1 MPIVTCVLP
10 LLSHTEC
17 YDSNFSLRKCFPFSQ
32 KQGYQILIYLV
43 VWSVPIINISS
54 DSLPGG
60 LNFLSIPSNM
70 SKTYQ
75 RDVNIT
81 FFSGDTPPVTL
92 SSVPLQIH
100 CSQAMALRC
109 LFTEIP
115 TMCFTSLYARSPVF
129 WMPFLFFLVYSSFSF
144 LRRGAWRSKCL
155 RYCRSVNI
163 FILLFRF
170 HYSWVKYSRL
180 DFFLLQN
187 IAKGG
192 FIVVTAKKPGVTAGK
207 FDAV

>member
-92 SSVPLQIH
+92 CSLFLSRHTALKLWPCDVSSLR
-100 CSQAMALRC
+100 SQQCA
-109 LFTEIP
+109 
-115 TMCFTSLYARSPVF
+115 S
-129 WMPFLFFLVYSSFSF
+129 
-144 LRRGAWRSKCL
+144 
-155 RYCRSVNI
+155 
-163 FILLFRF
+163 LLFMLGPLCSGCHF
-170 HYSWVKYSRL
+170 FFSW
-180 DFFLLQN
+180 FIPLL
-187 IAKGG
+187 AS
-192 FIVVTAKKPGVTAGK
+192 
-207 FDAV
+207 

>member
-1 MPIVTCVLP
+1 
-10 LLSHTEC
+10 
-17 YDSNFSLRKCFPFSQ
+17 
-32 KQGYQILIYLV
+32 
-43 VWSVPIINISS
+43 
-54 DSLPGG
+54 
-60 LNFLSIPSNM
+60 
-70 SKTYQ
+70 
-75 RDVNIT
+75 
-81 FFSGDTPPVTL
+81 
-92 SSVPLQIH
+92 
-100 CSQAMALRC
+100 MALRC

-207 FDAV
+207 FDAVWPLLFFTYALYFAFLPESILNFSLPTVFQIQVVRPWCESFIFHLLCRTQTRSFLSKSECLPSKGIFS